1 METVHIMSSRSDM
14 PRSGVWARLANV
26 VIDPVA
32 AFRAVAN
39 DPRWLAAFAAV
50 ILLRFV
56 SLFVFYQPSAT
67 PAKLVV
73 GIVFQIVTTAP
84 LLLALGLILW
94 SCSRVCGVRVTW
106 PVAFAITV
114 HVYFAYTLATVA
126 VASVVGAVL
135 PSSVDVDLRNPPFT
149 NLGELAPADQ
159 GVLRG
164 LLTWVDV
171 RSAYAFALVILALR
185 TSVPVVS
192 IARVTLAAAS
202 AYAVLLVVAV
212 MRVAS
217 Q

>member
-1 METVHIMSSRSDM
+1 METVHIISSSDV

-32 AFRAVAN
+32 SFRAVAN
-39 DPRWLAAFAAV
+39 DPRWLAAFTAV

-67 PAKLVV
+67 PGKLLMGV
-73 GIVFQIVTTAP
+73 VFQIVTTAP
-84 LLLALGLILW
+84 LLVALGLVLW
-94 SCSRVCGVRVTW
+94 SCSRAFGVRVAW
-106 PVAFAITV
+106 PVSFAITV

-126 VASVVGAVL
+126 VASVAGAVL
-135 PSSVDVDLRNPPFT
+135 PASVDVDLRNPPFT
-149 NLGELAPADQ
+149 NLATLAPDER
-159 GVLRG
+159 VVRG

-171 RSAYAFALVILALR
+171 RSAYALALVMLGLR
-185 TSVPVVS
+185 ASVSVVS
-192 IARVTLAAAS
+192 VRRVALAAVS
-202 AYAVLLVVAV
+202 AYGVLLAIAV